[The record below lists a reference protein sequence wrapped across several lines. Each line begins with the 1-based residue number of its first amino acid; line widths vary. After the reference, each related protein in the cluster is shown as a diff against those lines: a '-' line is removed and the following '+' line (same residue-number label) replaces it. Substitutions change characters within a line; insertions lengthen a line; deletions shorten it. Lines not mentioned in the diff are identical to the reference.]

1 MKSQLWFAA
10 IHAAFLVQCSAAHLR
25 SQQDPSSLLHQNNN
39 DRSLFSLSDLSSD
52 VQNYWNSV
60 FHTTTTTTGGDSSSG
75 NDQQDDGYT
84 YLLVKV
90 LSDRAR
96 SIVYGLL
103 GGEVTKDF
111 VEDGFLAVKI
121 ANEYLDAAVQQ
132 FDADPDIE
140 GYEDDGL
147 FEEQGTIDEYVS
159 MDEHHGRKLDE
170 TVPYGITLT
179 EGDQVQAG
187 ENPPTVCII
196 DTGVARLH
204 PDLNTNL
211 LNGINRVSNVD
222 STSLQ
227 WYNDTRGHGTHV
239 STGTLF
245 STCFY

>member
-1 MKSQLWFAA
+1 
-10 IHAAFLVQCSAAHLR
+10 
-25 SQQDPSSLLHQNNN
+25 
-39 DRSLFSLSDLSSD
+39 
-52 VQNYWNSV
+52 
-60 FHTTTTTTGGDSSSG
+60 
-75 NDQQDDGYT
+75 
-84 YLLVKV
+84 
-90 LSDRAR
+90 
-96 SIVYGLL
+96 
-103 GGEVTKDF
+103 VTKDF

-170 TVPYGITLT
+170 TVPYGVILT

-204 PDLNTNL
+204 PDLNKNL

-239 STGTLF
+239 STATLLQLKNPILF
-245 STCFY
+245 SLTKPSHCTFSPSTDFRNNLGNSQQWHWSSRNGKRSIIHGSRIEQ